1 MLRPCPICKTP
12 NDSETNANFP
22 FCSERCRL
30 QDLGNWSAEKYVVS
44 EPLFDESE
52 DEPSE
57 VPNPDDTIH

>member
-1 MLRPCPICKTP
+1 MRRPCPICKTP
-12 NDSETNANFP
+12 NDSENNANFP
-22 FCSERCRL
+22 FCSDRCRL

-52 DEPSE
+52 DEQSE